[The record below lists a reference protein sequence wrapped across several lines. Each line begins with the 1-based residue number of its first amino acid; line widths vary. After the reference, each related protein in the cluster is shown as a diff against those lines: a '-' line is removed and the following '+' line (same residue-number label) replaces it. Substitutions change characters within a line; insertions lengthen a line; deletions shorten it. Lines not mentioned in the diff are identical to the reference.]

1 MTGKT
6 LADDFGRL
14 LTDSVSIAAVSEEGP
29 NGPTYG
35 TATIQDCFARRKNV
49 EFEIGS
55 GGVVQKSVLQIWMD
69 GDVDVGET
77 DMITYDGESPP
88 ILKIGR
94 TQNDRGGT
102 YATVIYTGSIDRQ

>member
-6 LADDFGRL
+6 LADDFGHL

-35 TATIQDCFARRKNV
+35 TATSYSCFARRKNV

-55 GGVVQKSVLQIWMD
+55 GGVVQKSVLQIWLD
-69 GDVDVGET
+69 GDVDVNDT
-77 DMITYDGESPP
+77 DMITYYGESPP
-88 ILKIGR
+88 ILKIDR
-94 TQNDRGGT
+94 PQNDRGDT
-102 YATVIYTGSIDRQ
+102 YATVIYTGSTNK